1 MSGYVCVCMGV
12 NEIESRLACSIVLLL
27 ATIAGK
33 EVEWIKKTHDQSVQ
47 RRKKRAFGLIV
58 NMGNDI
64 QSILL
69 YLHFNSI
76 KFKPSLLAYHFAI

>member
-1 MSGYVCVCMGV
+1 MCVCV

-33 EVEWIKKTHDQSVQ
+33 EVERVKKTHDQSVQ
-47 RRKKRAFGLIV
+47 RRKKRAFGLSV
-58 NMGNDI
+58 NTGNDF

-69 YLHFNSI
+69 YLHFISI